1 MESKEIKG
9 LLEELQANLEGKS
22 KEQIENEI
30 KNLEVK
36 YEELVETKAAE
47 LNKSVE
53 EVKAENSELKA
64 NLEAVA
70 EQADKLDIKMQENK
84 QSIENKSVDPLR
96 DMITKNYDAIKDVR
110 KGKAVEVKAVGNMT
124 LSASLTGD
132 QPRDYNFDVVIHPSQ
147 KVNVADLVNH
157 ITISGGTYT
166 FVREGTVEGSI
177 ATQTEGSDK
186 SQIDTAYSMIDVNTD
201 FLAGYAV
208 YSRKMKNNLPF
219 LETALPQT
227 LRREY
232 WKAENSAFNTLLA
245 AGATA
250 STEVITGQNKVEML
264 IAEIARLEGG
274 DYSPNAIVVPTADFY
289 DILVTEKST
298 GAGYGL
304 PGVVTYSGGQL
315 AINGIPV
322 VKANWLAANKYYV
335 GDWSRVR
342 KVTTE
347 GLGLQFSEESGDNFV
362 KNNITARIESQ
373 VALAIEQPLAVI
385 YGDFTAT

>member
-1 MESKEIKG
+1 MNEEIKG
-9 LLEELQANLEGKS
+9 LLDELQANIEGKS

-30 KNLEVK
+30 KSLEVK
-36 YEELVETKAAE
+36 YEEAIENKAAE

-53 EVKAENSELKA
+53 EIRAENSELKA

-84 QSIENKSVDPLR
+84 VNVENKSNDPLK
-96 DMITKNYDAIKDVR
+96 DMITKNYDAIKDVK
-110 KGKAVEVKAVGNMT
+110 KGNTVEVKAVGDMT

-147 KVNVADLVNH
+147 KVNVADLVNQ

-177 ATQTEGSDK
+177 STQTEGSAK
-186 SQIDTAYSMIDVNTD
+186 SQIDTEYSMLDVSTD
-201 FLAGYAV
+201 FLAGYAI
-208 YSRKMKNNLPF
+208 YSKKMRNNLPF
-219 LETALPQT
+219 LESALPQT

-232 WKAENSAFNTLLA
+232 WKAENSAFNTVLA

-250 STEVITGQNKVEML
+250 STQVITGQNKVEML
-264 IAEIARLEGG
+264 VQEIATLEAG
-274 DYSPNAIVVPTADFY
+274 DYEPNAIVVPTADFF
-289 DILVTEKST
+289 DILLTEKSS

-304 PGVVTYSGGQL
+304 PGVVTYGGGQL

-322 VKANWLAANKYYV
+322 VKANWLAANKYFV
-335 GDWSRVR
+335 ADWSRVR
-342 KVTTE
+342 KVTTQ

-362 KNNITARIESQ
+362 KNNITARIEAQ

-385 YGDFTAT
+385 YGDFTAV